1 MIKSSLFLFLVL
13 IVLCTVVTA
22 SAQGPPYTPKTG
34 TPERKA
40 IIDALRAPVEA
51 KLKQKVVFQVDHL
64 KAQSG
69 WVFLRG
75 IPRQPTR
82 APIDYRG
89 TPYQSAKES
98 GAFDDWICALLK
110 NEAGKWR
117 VVVFVIGATD
127 VVYTGWDDKYKAP
140 PAIFK

>member
-1 MIKSSLFLFLVL
+1 MLKSSLSLFFLLLVFGNAAS
-13 IVLCTVVTA
+13 A

-34 TPERKA
+34 SPERKA

-64 KAQSG
+64 KVQSG
-69 WVFLRG
+69 WVFVRG

-82 APIDYRG
+82 EPIDYRG
-89 TPYQSAKES
+89 TPYQRAKES

-110 NEAGKWR
+110 SEGDKWR
-117 VVVFVIGATD
+117 VVIFVIGATD
-127 VVYTGWDDKYKAP
+127 VVYTGWDSKYKAP

>member
-1 MIKSSLFLFLVL
+1 MFKSSLSLFLGL
-13 IVLCTVVTA
+13 IVLGNVA
-22 SAQGPPYTPKTG
+22 SALAQGPPYTPKTG

-51 KLKQKVVFQVDHL
+51 RLKQKVVFQVDHL
-64 KAQSG
+64 KVQAG

-82 APIDYRG
+82 EPIDYRG
-89 TPYQSAKES
+89 TPYQGAKES

-110 NEAGKWR
+110 NEAGKWW

-127 VVYTGWDDKYKAP
+127 VVYIGWDEK
-140 PAIFK
+140 